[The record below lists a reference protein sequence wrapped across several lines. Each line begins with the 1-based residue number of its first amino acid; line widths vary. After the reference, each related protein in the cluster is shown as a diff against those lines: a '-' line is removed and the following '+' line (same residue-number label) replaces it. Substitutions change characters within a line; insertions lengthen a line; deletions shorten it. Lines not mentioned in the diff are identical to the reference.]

1 MFLDNKDHE
10 ASHNKKAKFLQNE
23 VNDDNN
29 LFIKEEFNIENKS
42 KSELASLSTLSISKE
57 KLSSESNKANLHI
70 KHNISRN
77 DSSDKAILD
86 DLIKPVNTIKDKWRL
101 LPHFLKTEGLVKH
114 HIDSYNY
121 FVSTE
126 IQSIVRANA
135 NRIIRSD
142 VDPSFF
148 IEFLDA
154 RVGFPRLEENMITVD
169 LTPMMCRMRDL
180 TYAAPIYVDVDYVRG
195 NTVVR
200 KKNVEI
206 GRIPVMLRSKVCILH
221 GKNSSE
227 MVKLNECPHDPG
239 GYFIVKGTEKAILM
253 QEQLSKN
260 RIIVEL
266 DNKHNYCA
274 TVTSTTAESKSRTL
288 VVLKNGRLYLRHNS
302 FVDEIPLCI
311 VLKAMGI
318 ETEQEIF
325 HMVGTEPHH
334 EEGIIN
340 SLQEV
345 HQEGIFTQRQ
355 ALLYMSKRAK
365 SKLRTSG
372 PPGSSNVNN
381 SGVGSRSSRTSA
393 RGSTGNSGNYSQNSF
408 GGMGDDDNDQ
418 FNNNIN
424 DSLACNNNFN
434 NKHGSS
440 MGTGIDEVLETLN
453 RVLLSHIGTIYCDLY
468 PKAIFLSLMAK
479 RVLDSSKDQTLLDD
493 KDYYGNKRI
502 ELAGQLISILFE
514 DLFKR
519 FSVLTKKQIDQTLV
533 RYFQTKD
540 AGKLGGRGGAISG
553 SGINDD
559 PNLSYPDCFRN
570 LPTDIITRGMQ
581 TALSTGNWSI
591 KRFRME
597 RSGMTQVLTRFSYI
611 ASLGIMT
618 RVDSQFEKARKVS
631 GPRALQPS
639 QWGIL
644 CPCDTPE
651 GESCGLVKNLALTTH
666 ITTDHCP
673 QYLVGLLLSLGVQD
687 ICSSSC
693 LDWHSSQLN
702 NKLLCNEISRNLTGL
717 SLSPNLSPSLNK
729 PYSASQ
735 PLSSYFVFINGSL
748 MGIHRNPE
756 LLATQIRL
764 LRRKGYIGQFVSVFC
779 NHIHC
784 YVQIATD
791 GGRLCRPLIIVDK
804 GVSRLKEKHIEMLE
818 SGEMAFGDCIS
829 NGILEWVDVNE
840 ENNLLIALRDED
852 ITLET
857 THLEIDPLSIL
868 GVVSGLIPYPNHNQ
882 SPRNTYQCAMG
893 KQVMGSVGFNQFLRC
908 DSVLYLLVYPQK
920 PLCKTRTIEMI
931 NFEELPAGQNSS
943 VAVMSFAGYDIED
956 AIVMNKAS
964 VDRGFARCFVMKR
977 QTVELQKL
985 PNGLSERVACPNNS
999 NTSQIMCCGAGN
1011 MMGRTSQS
1019 ISTNNNRTTNN
1030 CKNNNTGSSDYYKK
1044 IGNNVSSNNS
1054 VLDEDGVCNVGA
1066 LVTEDDI
1073 IVNKM
1078 SPINTREYVGD
1089 PSQIDLSEYKPT
1101 PIKYKGPS
1109 SSYVDRVIL
1118 TENSDGNQMYKVIL
1132 RQTRRPEL
1140 GDKFSSR
1147 HGQKGVVG
1155 LIISQED
1162 LPFSETGWCPDLIMN
1177 PHGFPSRM
1185 TVGKLMEL
1193 ISSKA
1198 SVLDGKYRYGTAFGG
1213 TPLEESAKCL
1223 IENGFHYSGKEYL
1236 TSGTTGEAI
1245 ESYIFVGPIFYQK
1258 LKHMVLDK
1266 MHARGRGPRQILT
1279 RQPTEGRSKD
1289 GGLRLGEMERDCLV
1303 AYGASNLL
1311 IERLM
1316 LNSDVFETN
1325 VCNQCG
1331 LFGYNNYCRY
1341 CDNSQDISIVRLP
1354 YACKL
1359 LFQELQAMNVCP
1371 RIRTCTK

>member
-1 MFLDNKDHE
+1 MSCEKKVRFLGSDHVEAEAIPVKDEEMLDGFRGKAE
-10 ASHNKKAKFLQNE
+10 ATDGPGRDKVLADVSAEFGSPKERRFGLESGTKK
-23 VNDDNN
+23 
-29 LFIKEEFNIENKS
+29 
-42 KSELASLSTLSISKE
+42 T
-57 KLSSESNKANLHI
+57 ESR
-70 KHNISRN
+70 S
-77 DSSDKAILD
+77 DSLD
-86 DLIKPVNTIKDKWRL
+86 DLVKPLRTIKDKWRL
-101 LPHFLKTEGLVKH
+101 LPYFLKTEGLVKH

-121 FVSTE
+121 FVTTE

-135 NRIIRSD
+135 NRVIRSD

-154 RVGFPRLEENMITVD
+154 RVGMPKLEENMITVD
-169 LTPMMCRMRDL
+169 LTPMMCRMRDI
-180 TYAAPIYVDVDYVRG
+180 TYAAPIFVDVDYVRG
-195 NTVVR
+195 NSVVR

-221 GKNSSE
+221 GKTPAE
-227 MVKLNECPHDPG
+227 MIKLNECPHDPG
-239 GYFIVKGTEKAILM
+239 GYFVVKGTEKAILM

-288 VVLKNGRLYLRHNS
+288 VVFKNGKLYLRHNS
-302 FVDEIPLCI
+302 FSDEIPLCI

-318 ETEQEIF
+318 ETEREIF
-325 HMVGTEPHH
+325 YTIGSEPHH
-334 EEGIIN
+334 QEGIIN

-345 HQEGIFTQRQ
+345 HQEGVFTQRQ
-355 ALLYMSKRAK
+355 ALLYMSKKTK
-365 SKLRTSG
+365 SKFKTTFWSGRGFDRSSQTEEGAESCG
-372 PPGSSNVNN
+372 PPESGGGSKGSI
-381 SGVGSRSSRTSA
+381 SGTSIE
-393 RGSTGNSGNYSQNSF
+393 
-408 GGMGDDDNDQ
+408 D
-418 FNNNIN
+418 
-424 DSLACNNNFN
+424 
-434 NKHGSS
+434 
-440 MGTGIDEVLETLN
+440 VLETLN
-453 RVLLSHIGTIYCDLY
+453 RVLLSHIGTVYMDLH
-468 PKAIFLSLMAK
+468 PKALFLCLMAK
-479 RVLDSSKDQTLLDD
+479 RVLDASKDNSLLDD

-519 FSVLTKKQIDQTLV
+519 FSVLTKKQIDQTLI
-533 RYFQTKD
+533 RYFQTRDTSK
-540 AGKLGGRGGAISG
+540 AGTARE
-553 SGINDD
+553 D
-559 PNLSYPDCFRN
+559 PNSSYPDCFRN

-673 QYLVGLLLSLGVQD
+673 QYLTSLLFTLGVQD
-687 ICSSSC
+687 ISSC
-693 LDWHSSQLN
+693 SYLDFSTGQAEKSSGGEFLGPGG
-702 NKLLCNEISRNLTGL
+702 SGL
-717 SLSPNLSPSLNK
+717 MH
-729 PYSASQ
+729 YH
-735 PLSSYFVFINGSL
+735 VFINGSL
-748 MGIHRNPE
+748 LGVHRKPE
-756 LLATQIRL
+756 LLASQLRS
-764 LRRKGYIGQFVSVFC
+764 LRRRGFIGQFVSIFC
-779 NHIHC
+779 NHIHSS
-784 YVQIATD
+784 VQIATD
-791 GGRLCRPLIIVDK
+791 GGRLCRPLIIVDN
-804 GVSRLKEKHIEMLE
+804 GVPRLREEHIQQLE
-818 SGEMAFGDCIS
+818 RGEIIFSDCIS
-829 NGILEWVDVNE
+829 QGILEWIDVNE
-840 ENNLLIALRDED
+840 ENNLLIALRDENLNSD
-852 ITLET
+852 T

-931 NFEELPAGQNSS
+931 NFEQLPAGQNSS

-985 PNGLSERVACPNNS
+985 PNGLSERVVAPAS
-999 NTSQIMCCGAGN
+999 SQTGVSHSGN
-1011 MMGRTSQS
+1011 RRFSF
-1019 ISTNNNRTTNN
+1019 
-1030 CKNNNTGSSDYYKK
+1030 KNEN
-1044 IGNNVSSNNS
+1044 I
-1054 VLDEDGVCNVGA
+1054 LDGDGVCNVG
-1066 LVTEDDI
+1066 VQVFEDDV

-1089 PSQIDLSEYKPT
+1089 PSQIDLSEYKSSPVKYKSPT
-1101 PIKYKGPS
+1101 P
-1109 SSYVDRVIL
+1109 SYIDRVIL
-1118 TENSDGNQMYKVIL
+1118 TENADGNQIYKVIT

-1185 TVGKLMEL
+1185 TVGKLLEL

-1198 SVLDGKYRYGTAFGG
+1198 SVLDGNYRYGTAFGG
-1213 TPLEESAKCL
+1213 TPLEESARCL
-1223 IENGFHYSGKEYL
+1223 VEHGFHYSGKEYL

-1245 ESYIFVGPIFYQK
+1245 ETYIFVGPIYYQK

-1331 LFGYNNYCRY
+1331 LFGYNNYCHY
-1341 CDNSQDISIVRLP
+1341 CQSSQDVSIIRLP

-1371 RIRTCTK
+1371 RIRTRIK

>member
-1 MFLDNKDHE
+1 MMKDEFE
-10 ASHNKKAKFLQNE
+10 AKNNKKRVNFLQNSDISE
-23 VNDDNN
+23 KHCS
-29 LFIKEEFNIENKS
+29 FIKEENVHHVGIIN
-42 KSELASLSTLSISKE
+42 KSELSSSSSSMDNKSPCEPSNVDFNLKQSINSGSVREKELLSDLTKPVSTL
-57 KLSSESNKANLHI
+57 
-70 KHNISRN
+70 
-77 DSSDKAILD
+77 
-86 DLIKPVNTIKDKWRL
+86 KDKWRL
-101 LPHFLKTEGLVKH
+101 LPHFLRTEGLVKH

-195 NTVVR
+195 NSVVR

-227 MVKLNECPHDPG
+227 MIKLNECPHDPG

-325 HMVGTEPHH
+325 HMIGTESHH

-372 PPGSSNVNN
+372 PPGMSNFSSNN
-381 SGVGSRSSRTSA
+381 SGIGGSSKAPT
-393 RGSTGNSGNYSQNSF
+393 RGLIGGFNGSYSQNLSAVI
-408 GGMGDDDNDQ
+408 DDDNDQ
-418 FNNNIN
+418 LNGSIN
-424 DSLACNNNFN
+424 DSLQYNNNLN
-434 NKHGSS
+434 NKNGSAI
-440 MGTGIDEVLETLN
+440 GTGIDDVLETLN

-519 FSVLTKKQIDQTLV
+519 FSVLTKKQIDQTLI

-540 AGKLGGRGGAISG
+540 TGKLSGRGTTGG
-553 SGINDD
+553 SSVNDD
-559 PNLSYPDCFRN
+559 QNLAYPDCFRN

-673 QYLVGLLLSLGVQD
+673 QYLIGLLFSLGVQD

-693 LDWHSSQLN
+693 IDWNLSMLN
-702 NKLLCNEISRNLTGL
+702 NKMFCNETDRRFIDSSFPSSNKAYSTLK
-717 SLSPNLSPSLNK
+717 SP
-729 PYSASQ
+729 
-735 PLSSYFVFINGSL
+735 SSYFVFINGSL

-756 LLATQIRL
+756 FLATQIRL
-764 LRRKGYIGQFVSVFC
+764 LRRKSYIGQFVSVFC
-779 NHIHC
+779 NHIHG

-804 GVSRLKEKHIEMLE
+804 GVPKLNEGHMEMLE
-818 SGEMAFGDCIS
+818 SGKITFADCIL
-829 NGILEWVDVNE
+829 NGILEWIDVNE

-893 KQVMGSVGFNQFLRC
+893 KQVMGAVGFNQFLRC

-977 QTVELQKL
+977 HTVELQKL
-985 PNGLSERVACPNNS
+985 PNGLSERVARQNNSGTSSSIIGGGVAAMVRKSSFYSASESNNKTQINHQINNS
-999 NTSQIMCCGAGN
+999 NN
-1011 MMGRTSQS
+1011 
-1019 ISTNNNRTTNN
+1019 
-1030 CKNNNTGSSDYYKK
+1030 SDNYKK
-1044 IGNNVSSNNS
+1044 TFNVISNSNGI
-1054 VLDEDGVCNVGA
+1054 LDDDGICNVGA

-1073 IVNKM
+1073 IVNKI

-1089 PSQIDLSEYKPT
+1089 PSKVDLSEYKST

-1198 SVLDGKYRYGTAFGG
+1198 SVLDGKYRYGTAFNG

-1331 LFGYNNYCRY
+1331 LFGYNNYCHY
-1341 CDNSQDISIVRLP
+1341 CNSSQDISIVRLP

-1371 RIRTCTK
+1371 RIRTCIK

>member
-1 MFLDNKDHE
+1 MSGEKKVHFLEDDQAEVDIIQIKNEEITDFPGKVERLDNSMEGSVDKICSDVE
-10 ASHNKKAKFLQNE
+10 MDLGGGSGTSPGKGLGFKGGLEKFAQGPFQAKMETPGNQTSH
-23 VNDDNN
+23 
-29 LFIKEEFNIENKS
+29 
-42 KSELASLSTLSISKE
+42 
-57 KLSSESNKANLHI
+57 
-70 KHNISRN
+70 
-77 DSSDKAILD
+77 LD
-86 DLIKPVNTIKDKWRL
+86 DFVKPIKTMKDKWRL
-101 LPHFLKTEGLVKH
+101 LPYFLKTEGLVKH

-121 FVSTE
+121 FVTTE

-135 NRIIRSD
+135 NRMIRSD

-154 RVGFPRLEENMITVD
+154 RVGMPKLEENMITVD
-169 LTPMMCRMRDL
+169 LTPMMCRMRDI
-180 TYAAPIYVDVDYVRG
+180 TYAAPIFVDVDYVRG
-195 NTVVR
+195 NSVVR

-221 GKNSSE
+221 GKTPAE
-227 MVKLNECPHDPG
+227 MIKLNECPHDPG
-239 GYFIVKGTEKAILM
+239 GYFVVKGTEKAILM

-266 DNKHNYCA
+266 DSKHNYCA

-288 VVLKNGRLYLRHNS
+288 VVFKNGKLYLRHNS
-302 FVDEIPLCI
+302 FSDEIPLCI

-318 ETEQEIF
+318 ETEREIF
-325 HMVGTEPHH
+325 YTIGNEPHH
-334 EEGIIN
+334 QEGIIN

-355 ALLYMSKRAK
+355 ALLYMSKKAK
-365 SKLRTSG
+365 SKFKSTFWSNRGPDKSSAVEESAEVYGSAESG
-372 PPGSSNVNN
+372 GSKGSS
-381 SGVGSRSSRTSA
+381 SGTSIE
-393 RGSTGNSGNYSQNSF
+393 
-408 GGMGDDDNDQ
+408 D
-418 FNNNIN
+418 
-424 DSLACNNNFN
+424 
-434 NKHGSS
+434 
-440 MGTGIDEVLETLN
+440 VLETLN
-453 RVLLSHIGTIYCDLY
+453 RVLLSHIGTVYMDLH
-468 PKAIFLSLMAK
+468 PKALFLCLMAK
-479 RVLDSSKDQTLLDD
+479 RVLDASKDNSLLDD

-519 FSVLTKKQIDQTLV
+519 FSVLTKKQIDQTLI
-533 RYFQTKD
+533 RYFQTRD
-540 AGKLGGRGGAISG
+540 ASRAG
-553 SGINDD
+553 SSRED
-559 PNLSYPDCFRN
+559 PNSSYPDCFRN

-673 QYLVGLLLSLGVQD
+673 QYLISLLFTMGVQD
-687 ICSSSC
+687 ISSC
-693 LDWHSSQLN
+693 SYLDFN
-702 NKLLCNEISRNLTGL
+702 TKNPEN
-717 SLSPNLSPSLNK
+717 
-729 PYSASQ
+729 
-735 PLSSYFVFINGSL
+735 PLKEYIQSGTSKINTPQMHYYVFINGSL
-748 MGIHRNPE
+748 LGVHSQPE
-756 LLATQIRL
+756 LLASQLRN
-764 LRRKGYIGQFVSVFC
+764 LRRRGFIGQFVSIFC
-779 NHIHC
+779 NHIHSS
-784 YVQIATD
+784 VQIATD
-791 GGRLCRPLIIVDK
+791 GGRLCRPLIIVDN
-804 GVSRLKEKHIEMLE
+804 GVPRLREEHIEQLE
-818 SGEMAFGDCIS
+818 KGEIIFSDCIS
-829 NGILEWVDVNE
+829 QGILEWIDVNE
-840 ENNLLIALRDED
+840 ENNLLIALRDEN
-852 ITLET
+852 LNSET

-931 NFEELPAGQNSS
+931 NFEQLPAGQNSS
-943 VAVMSFAGYDIED
+943 VAVMSYAGYDIED

-977 QTVELQKL
+977 QTIELQKL
-985 PNGLSERVACPNNS
+985 PNGLSERVIAPKTNE
-999 NTSQIMCCGAGN
+999 TGA
-1011 MMGRTSQS
+1011 
-1019 ISTNNNRTTNN
+1019 
-1030 CKNNNTGSSDYYKK
+1030 TGSASRRFSLKNEH
-1044 IGNNVSSNNS
+1044 I
-1054 VLDEDGVCNVGA
+1054 LDADGVCNVG
-1066 LVTEDDI
+1066 VQVSEDDT
-1073 IVNKM
+1073 IVNKI

-1089 PSQIDLSEYKPT
+1089 PSQIDLSEYKPS
-1101 PIKYKGPS
+1101 PVKYKGPT
-1109 SSYVDRVIL
+1109 SSYIDRVIL
-1118 TENSDGNQMYKVIL
+1118 TENADGNQIYKVIT

-1185 TVGKLMEL
+1185 TVGKLLEL

-1198 SVLDGKYRYGTAFGG
+1198 SVLDGNYRYGTAFGG
-1213 TPLEESAKCL
+1213 TPLEESARCL
-1223 IENGFHYSGKEYL
+1223 VENGFHYSGKEYL

-1245 ESYIFVGPIFYQK
+1245 ET
-1258 LKHMVLDK
+1258 
-1266 MHARGRGPRQILT
+1266 QILT

-1331 LFGYNNYCRY
+1331 LFGYNNYCHY
-1341 CDNSQDISIVRLP
+1341 CKSSQDISIIRLP

-1371 RIRTCTK
+1371 RIRTSIK

>member
-1 MFLDNKDHE
+1 MIEEKKVRFLGETLVKNEEVTDTEFQAKNDTGKTTEKPSVE
-10 ASHNKKAKFLQNE
+10 AKRKTAEQLAE
-23 VNDDNN
+23 
-29 LFIKEEFNIENKS
+29 S
-42 KSELASLSTLSISKE
+42 KLKTLSSPV
-57 KLSSESNKANLHI
+57 
-70 KHNISRN
+70 
-77 DSSDKAILD
+77 DMVD
-86 DLIKPVNTIKDKWRL
+86 DLVKPVGTMKDKWRL
-101 LPHFLKTEGLVKH
+101 LPYFLKTEGLVKH

-121 FVSTE
+121 FVTTE

-135 NRIIRSD
+135 NRVIRSD

-154 RVGFPRLEENMITVD
+154 RVGMPKLEENMITVE
-169 LTPMMCRMRDL
+169 LTPMMCRMRDI

-221 GKNSSE
+221 GKSPAE
-227 MVKLNECPHDPG
+227 MIKLNECPHDPG
-239 GYFIVKGTEKAILM
+239 GYFVVKGTEKAILM

-266 DNKHNYCA
+266 DNKHNFCA

-288 VVLKNGRLYLRHNS
+288 VVFKNSKLYLRHNS
-302 FVDEIPLCI
+302 FSDEIPLCI

-325 HMVGTEPHH
+325 FMIGSEAHH
-334 EEGIIN
+334 QEGIIN

-345 HQEGIFTQRQ
+345 HQEGVFTQRQ
-355 ALLYMSKRAK
+355 ALLYMSKKAK
-365 SKLRTSG
+365 TKIKTTFGANRGFEKHHQEENMDVSG
-372 PPGSSNVNN
+372 PKEPGVQKGSST
-381 SGVGSRSSRTSA
+381 GTS
-393 RGSTGNSGNYSQNSF
+393 
-408 GGMGDDDNDQ
+408 
-418 FNNNIN
+418 IE
-424 DSLACNNNFN
+424 
-434 NKHGSS
+434 
-440 MGTGIDEVLETLN
+440 EVLETLN
-453 RVLLSHIGTIYCDLY
+453 RVLLSHIGTIYTDLH
-468 PKAIFLSLMAK
+468 PKAIFLCLMAK
-479 RVLDSSKDQTLLDD
+479 RVLDASKDSSLLDD

-519 FSVLTKKQIDQTLV
+519 FSVLTKKQIDQTLI
-533 RYFQTKD
+533 RYFQMRDTSKM
-540 AGKLGGRGGAISG
+540 ASGRE
-553 SGINDD
+553 D
-559 PNLSYPDCFRN
+559 PNSLYPDCFRN

-666 ITTDHCP
+666 ITTDHSP
-673 QYLVGLLLSLGVQD
+673 QYLISLLFSLGVQD
-687 ICSSSC
+687 ISSFPF
-693 LDWHSSQLN
+693 QKFVPRERN
-702 NKLLCNEISRNLTGL
+702 CNSGPLK
-717 SLSPNLSPSLNK
+717 SDPFQAQSPQEK
-729 PYSASQ
+729 QY
-735 PLSSYFVFINGSL
+735 YVFINGSL
-748 MGIHRNPE
+748 LGVHNRPE
-756 LLATQIRL
+756 ALAVQLRS
-764 LRRKGYIGQFVSVFC
+764 LRRKGFIGQFVSIFC
-779 NHIHC
+779 NHISC
-784 YVQIATD
+784 SVQIATD
-791 GGRLCRPLIIVDK
+791 GGRLCRPLIIVDN
-804 GVSRLKEKHIEMLE
+804 GIPRLKEEYLE
-818 SGEMAFGDCIS
+818 QLEKGEMVFSDCIS
-829 NGILEWVDVNE
+829 LGILEWIDVNE
-840 ENNLLIALRDED
+840 ENNLLIALRDENL
-852 ITLET
+852 TAET

-931 NFEELPAGQNSS
+931 NFEQLPAGQNSS

-985 PNGLSERVACPNNS
+985 PNGLSERVVGSCNS
-999 NTSQIMCCGAGN
+999 TYSSSAAPSTGTGPFSQGG
-1011 MMGRTSQS
+1011 GRKFSYKNES
-1019 ISTNNNRTTNN
+1019 IL
-1030 CKNNNTGSSDYYKK
+1030 GS
-1044 IGNNVSSNNS
+1044 
-1054 VLDEDGVCNVGA
+1054 DGVCNVG
-1066 LVTEDDI
+1066 VQVSEDDI

-1089 PSQIDLSEYKPT
+1089 PSQIDLSEYKPS
-1101 PIKYKGPS
+1101 PVKYKGPT
-1109 SSYVDRVIL
+1109 SSYIDRVIL
-1118 TENSDGNQMYKVIL
+1118 TENGDGNQIYKVIT

-1185 TVGKLMEL
+1185 TVGKLLEL

-1213 TPLEESAKCL
+1213 TPLEESARCL
-1223 IENGFHYSGKEYL
+1223 VENGFHYSGKEYL

-1245 ESYIFVGPIFYQK
+1245 ESYIFVGPIYYQK

-1331 LFGYNNYCRY
+1331 LFGYNNYCHY
-1341 CDNSQDISIVRLP
+1341 CKSSRDISIVRLP

-1371 RIRTCTK
+1371 RIRTGNK

>member
-1 MFLDNKDHE
+1 MKGAEKMSGEKKVRFSDNDFIEVDTIQVKDEEMEDFQSKVEEVAKLDGNGTKMMNID
-10 ASHNKKAKFLQNE
+10 
-23 VNDDNN
+23 VNMN
-29 LFIKEEFNIENKS
+29 LD
-42 KSELASLSTLSISKE
+42 T
-57 KLSSESNKANLHI
+57 
-70 KHNISRN
+70 
-77 DSSDKAILD
+77 DLD
-86 DLIKPVNTIKDKWRL
+86 DLKEKKTCLINDTEKSSSQGLFDTKMEIEESKNDKLDDLLKPVNTMKDKWRL
-101 LPHFLKTEGLVKH
+101 LPYFLKTEGLVKH

-121 FVSTE
+121 FVTTE

-135 NRIIRSD
+135 NRMIRSD

-154 RVGFPRLEENMITVD
+154 RVGMPKLEENMITVD
-169 LTPMMCRMRDL
+169 LTPMMCRMRDI
-180 TYAAPIYVDVDYVRG
+180 TYAAPIFVDVDYVRG
-195 NTVVR
+195 NSVVR

-221 GKNSSE
+221 GKTAAE

-239 GYFIVKGTEKAILM
+239 GYFVVKGTEKAILM

-288 VVLKNGRLYLRHNS
+288 VVFKNGKLYLRHNS
-302 FVDEIPLCI
+302 FSDEIPLCI

-325 HMVGTEPHH
+325 FMIGNEPHH
-334 EEGIIN
+334 QEGIIN

-355 ALLYMSKRAK
+355 ALLFMSKKAK
-365 SKLRTSG
+365 SKFKSTF
-372 PPGSSNVNN
+372 GSSRGFDKSNAEESAEN
-381 SGVGSRSSRTSA
+381 SGFTE
-393 RGSTGNSGNYSQNSF
+393 F
-408 GGMGDDDNDQ
+408 GGSKSSLCGTSIDD
-418 FNNNIN
+418 
-424 DSLACNNNFN
+424 
-434 NKHGSS
+434 
-440 MGTGIDEVLETLN
+440 VLETLN
-453 RVLLSHIGTIYCDLY
+453 RVLLSHIGTIYTDLH
-468 PKAIFLSLMAK
+468 PKALFLCLMAK
-479 RVLDSSKDQTLLDD
+479 RVLDASEDNSLLDD

-519 FSVLTKKQIDQTLV
+519 FSVLTKKQIDQTLI
-533 RYFQTKD
+533 RYFQTRD
-540 AGKLGGRGGAISG
+540 ASKAGTGR
-553 SGINDD
+553 DD
-559 PNLSYPDCFRN
+559 SNSTYPDCFRN

-673 QYLVGLLLSLGVQD
+673 QYLTSLLFTLGVQD
-687 ICSSSC
+687 ISSC
-693 LDWHSSQLN
+693 SYLDFNTKQSEKLSNEDLKNESSGKN
-702 NKLLCNEISRNLTGL
+702 NVKKHYYVS
-717 SLSPNLSPSLNK
+717 
-729 PYSASQ
+729 
-735 PLSSYFVFINGSL
+735 INGSL
-748 MGIHRNPE
+748 LGVHRKPE
-756 LLATQIRL
+756 LLASQLRN
-764 LRRKGYIGQFVSVFC
+764 LRRKGFIGQFVSIFC
-779 NHIHC
+779 NHIHSS
-784 YVQIATD
+784 VQIATD
-791 GGRLCRPLIIVDK
+791 GGRLCRPLIIVDQ
-804 GVSRLKEKHIEMLE
+804 GVPRLKEEHIEQLKR
-818 SGEMAFGDCIS
+818 GEIIFSDFIS
-829 NGILEWVDVNE
+829 QGILEWIDVNE
-840 ENNLLIALRDED
+840 ENNLLIALRDENL
-852 ITLET
+852 TNET

-931 NFEELPAGQNSS
+931 NFEQLPAGQNSS

-977 QTVELQKL
+977 QTIELQKL
-985 PNGLSERVACPNNS
+985 PNGLSERVVRP
-999 NTSQIMCCGAGN
+999 
-1011 MMGRTSQS
+1011 
-1019 ISTNNNRTTNN
+1019 ISVGSG
-1030 CKNNNTGSSDYYKK
+1030 NTGNRRFSFKNDS
-1044 IGNNVSSNNS
+1044 I
-1054 VLDEDGVCNVGA
+1054 LDNDGVCNVG
-1066 LVTEDDI
+1066 VQVSEDDI

-1089 PSQIDLSEYKPT
+1089 PSQFDLSEYKPS
-1101 PIKYKGPS
+1101 PVKYKGPT
-1109 SSYVDRVIL
+1109 SSYIDRVIL
-1118 TENSDGNQMYKVIL
+1118 TENADGNQIYKVIT

-1185 TVGKLMEL
+1185 TVGKLLEL

-1198 SVLDGKYRYGTAFGG
+1198 SVLDGNYRYGTAFGG

-1223 IENGFHYSGKEYL
+1223 VEHGFHYSGKEYL

-1245 ESYIFVGPIFYQK
+1245 EAYIFVGPIYYQK

-1331 LFGYNNYCRY
+1331 LFGYNNYCHY
-1341 CDNSQDISIVRLP
+1341 CKSSQDVSIIRLP

-1371 RIRTCTK
+1371 RIRTSIK